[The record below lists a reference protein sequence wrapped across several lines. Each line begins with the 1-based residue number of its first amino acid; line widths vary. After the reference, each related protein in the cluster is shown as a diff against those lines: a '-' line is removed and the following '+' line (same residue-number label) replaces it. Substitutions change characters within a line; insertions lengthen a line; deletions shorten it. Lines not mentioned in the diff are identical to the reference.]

1 METVLLGQSGE
12 HKDGVVRINY
22 KSDFPLEVKVVR
34 NGVAE
39 NFPDADFTLTAKT
52 EGGFT
57 VYKAERKAGVY
68 SHCKRDGERLIM
80 FFDYHGLAKGRLIV
94 SAVINHPDADY
105 TEDGIR
111 QENLTTTTNI
121 ELVEDNGDAL
131 QLQLPEPRVVEKV
144 VEKIV
149 EKETDHYTDLQK
161 KAAAWV
167 AGIDTS
173 EDPSYPLILN
183 YFLKNITE
191 IGRLIIAVQGDFM
204 ENTNETDPDFN
215 EKMQTAI
222 FRMHNAG
229 EDYKDVSNLFAYI
242 EAPNYDLSIGVYSNL
257 LIMTSL
263 FMASTFKTITID
275 HNAEIQASLISSNPS
290 DIIDAIVVERI
301 FSTTKAEKVT
311 IKIAPYSSGHGVD
324 GGWYMLAGIG
334 DSMVDT
340 FDVGYTDTRVQSNI
354 SIDFVAEKI
363 LPDVSQDEHKPKLIF
378 RNVVGT
384 VNEELKQKIL
394 AKGYPSVEFYE
405 GENKVL

>member
-1 METVLLGQSGE
+1 M
-12 HKDGVVRINY
+12 
-22 KSDFPLEVKVVR
+22 
-34 NGVAE
+34 
-39 NFPDADFTLTAKT
+39 
-52 EGGFT
+52 
-57 VYKAERKAGVY
+57 
-68 SHCKRDGERLIM
+68 
-80 FFDYHGLAKGRLIV
+80 
-94 SAVINHPDADY
+94 
-105 TEDGIR
+105 
-111 QENLTTTTNI
+111 
-121 ELVEDNGDAL
+121 
-131 QLQLPEPRVVEKV
+131 
-144 VEKIV
+144 
-149 EKETDHYTDLQK
+149 
-161 KAAAWV
+161 

-173 EDPSYPLILN
+173 RDPVYLLVLD

-222 FRMHNAG
+222 FRMNNAG

-290 DIIDAIVVERI
+290 DIIEAIAVERI
-301 FSTTKAEKVT
+301 FNTTKAEKVT
-311 IKIAPYSSGHGVD
+311 IKIDPYSSGHGID
-324 GGWYMLAGIG
+324 GGWYMLAGIDDG
-334 DSMVDT
+334 YVDT
-340 FDVGYTDTRVQSNI
+340 FDVGYTSPISNGDGRT

-363 LPDVSQDEHKPKLIF
+363 LPDLSQNDHKPKLIF

-394 AKGYPSVEFYE
+394 SKGYLSVEFYE